1 MSMFVRLGTLL
12 KNKRI
17 EKGITQMSL
26 ARDLGYSS
34 PQFVSNWERG
44 MCSPAFDTLPT
55 VCKILGI
62 PRKEII
68 EIIIDET
75 RSELEAN
82 FSRSAKGKARN
93 IKSRG

>member
-12 KNKRI
+12 KEKRI

-62 PRKEII
+62 PKKEII

-82 FSRSAKGKARN
+82 FARSAKGKPRN
-93 IKSRG
+93 IKSRA

>member
-1 MSMFVRLGTLL
+1 MSMFIRLGTLL
-12 KNKRI
+12 KEKRI

-26 ARDLGYSS
+26 AKELGYSS

-62 PRKEII
+62 PKKEII

-82 FSRSAKGKARN
+82 FSRGLKSKPRNIKARN
-93 IKSRG
+93 

>member
-1 MSMFVRLGTLL
+1 MSMFVRLGSLL
-12 KNKRI
+12 KDKRV

-26 ARDLGYSS
+26 ARELGYSS

-55 VCKILGI
+55 ICKILGI
-62 PRKEII
+62 PKREII

-75 RSELEAN
+75 RNELEAN
-82 FSRSAKGKARN
+82 FARSHKSKSRSLRAR
-93 IKSRG
+93 

>member
-1 MSMFVRLGTLL
+1 MSMFVRLGSLL
-12 KNKRI
+12 KEKRI
-17 EKGITQMSL
+17 DKGITQMSL
-26 ARDLGYSS
+26 ARELGYSS

-55 VCKILGI
+55 VCKLLGI
-62 PRKEII
+62 PKREII

-82 FSRSAKGKARN
+82 FSRGLKAKPRN
-93 IKSRG
+93 IRARG

>member
-1 MSMFVRLGTLL
+1 MSMFVRLGSLL
-12 KNKRI
+12 KEKRI

-26 ARDLGYSS
+26 ARELGYSS

-44 MCSPAFDTLPT
+44 MCSPAFDTLPL

-62 PRKEII
+62 PKKEII
-68 EIIIDET
+68 EIILDET

-82 FSRSAKGKARN
+82 FSRGVKT
-93 IKSRG
+93 KSRSLKVRA

>member
-1 MSMFVRLGTLL
+1 MSMFIRLGNLL
-12 KNKRI
+12 KEKRI

-26 ARDLGYSS
+26 AKDLGYSS

-44 MCSPAFDTLPT
+44 MCSPAFDTLPQ

-62 PRKEII
+62 PKKEII

-82 FSRSAKGKARN
+82 FNRGLKTKPRNIKARN
-93 IKSRG
+93 